1 MSGLIQSIIDAAAP
15 TWRFVVLVFQ
25 FAPVWLPFILVFAG
39 WKSWVRYRRV
49 LFLSEK
55 EPVLL
60 EVRVPKEVDKSPF
73 AMEMVLNALYATG
86 GEGTWKEKYWKGGV
100 RPWFSLELV
109 SIEGQV
115 HFFIWTWRDN
125 MKSVQNSIYAQ
136 YPTTEVAEVADYTL
150 AFLYDPDKAD
160 ISAAEFILSKAD
172 PYPIKT
178 YVDYKLDKDPK
189 EEYKVDPIAP
199 ALEYLGGL
207 GKGEQAWIQILVRAH
222 KKEDRKTGS
231 IFGVIKTIEDLFDI
245 DKKVKEQFEKTD
257 KWKDDVKTEID
268 GIIKKRKIKSSKDE
282 EFGMIQL
289 TTQEKDTIE
298 ALERSITKLP
308 FDVGIR
314 TIYLAENDFFNK
326 GHKGALN
333 GVFAQY
339 NTQHLN
345 GFKKVNGTSF
355 DYDIQDPFGWRV
367 ARMKRDMFEAY
378 RLRSYF
384 HPPFRK
390 KHFVLNSEE
399 LATIYHFPG
408 GTVAT
413 PTFGRIESQKAE
425 PPMNLPV

>member
-1 MSGLIQSIIDAAAP
+1 MEAFLESIR
-15 TWRFVVLVFQ
+15 TSFVSAWGIIVIFFR
-25 FAPVWLPFILVFAG
+25 FAPYWAPVFFVFAG
-39 WKSWVRYRRV
+39 WKSWMRYRRA
-49 LFLSEK
+49 LFLSKK

-60 EVRVPKEVDKSPF
+60 EIRLPKEIDKSPL
-73 AMEMVLNALYATG
+73 AMEMVLNALFATG
-86 GEGTWKEKYWKGGV
+86 GEGTWKDRYWLGGV

-109 SIEGQV
+109 SLEGRV
-115 HFFIWTWRDN
+115 KFFIWTWRDSV
-125 MKSVQNSIYAQ
+125 KSIQNSIYAQ
-136 YPTTEVAEVADYTL
+136 YPMTEVVEVSDYTL

-160 ISAAEFILSKAD
+160 ISAAEFVLSKAD

-189 EEYKVDPIAP
+189 EEYKIDPMAP
-199 ALEYLGGL
+199 VLEYLGGL
-207 GKGEQAWIQILVRAH
+207 GKGEQAWIQIIVRAH
-222 KKEDRKTGS
+222 KKEDSKKGS
-231 IFGVIKTIEDLFDI
+231 LFSLFSSFEDVFDVGKKIKEH
-245 DKKVKEQFEKTD
+245 FEKTD
-257 KWKDDVKTEID
+257 QWKDDVKKEVD
-268 GIIKKRKIKSSKDE
+268 SIIKKRKIKSGKDE
-282 EFGMIQL
+282 EFGMVQL
-289 TTQEKDTIE
+289 TDVEKDMIT

-314 TIYLAENDFFNK
+314 TIYLAEQEYFNK
-326 GHKGALN
+326 SNKGALN

-367 ARMKRDMFEAY
+367 ARMKREMFEAY

-384 HPPFRK
+384 HPPFKRN
-390 KHFVLNSEE
+390 HYVLNSEE

-413 PTFGRIESQKAE
+413 PTFARIESQKAE
-425 PPMNLPV
+425 PPMNLPI